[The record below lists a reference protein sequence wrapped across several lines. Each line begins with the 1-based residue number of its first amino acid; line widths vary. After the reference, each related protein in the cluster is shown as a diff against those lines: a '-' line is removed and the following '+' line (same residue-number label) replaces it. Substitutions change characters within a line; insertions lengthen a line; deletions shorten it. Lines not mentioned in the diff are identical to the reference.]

1 MRRLAALLLTV
12 IAGSALLPAGAIA
25 AAASLP
31 DIEDE
36 VMCTICGTTLQ
47 LSTSPQAERE
57 RVFINELI
65 AQGKTKDQIKAALV
79 DEYGPEVLAVPSD
92 EGFDLI
98 GGWVLPVVAVLVGAT
113 LVGFAARRWRRD
125 QRRDEEAVA
134 PAPGPAPDSED
145 ERRLSEDLKR
155 YEA

>member
-1 MRRLAALLLTV
+1 MQAIVVDAL
-12 IAGSALLPAGAIA
+12 G
-25 AAASLP
+25 
-31 DIEDE
+31 
-36 VMCTICGTTLQ
+36 
-47 LSTSPQAERE
+47 
-57 RVFINELI
+57 
-65 AQGKTKDQIKAALV
+65 
-79 DEYGPEVLAVPSD
+79 GPEVLAVPSD

>member
-25 AAASLP
+25 AAALLP

-47 LSTSPQAERE
+47 LSSSPQAERE

-113 LVGFAARRWRRD
+113 LVGLAARRWRRD

-145 ERRLSEDLKR
+145 ECRLSEDLKR